1 MRLAASS
8 HHHLLLS
15 PPPPTV
21 IDHRRCRSRLLPPSA
36 AVRRHPPLPPPLPAV
51 IVVAR
56 RRHPRPARCCSP
68 RPPPSHVPRSSGV
81 RLMHPHPISRSLPSP
96 SISILVADT
105 LHLRP
110 PLGGYISSLRRTS
123 SRTLPESMLRDRRR
137 SSLRRG
143 MWKSALPPRWRGRLD
158 SGGERM
164 ELAWTVEVLRPG
176 GTGPGGVQRSA
187 GHLAQQIQG

>member
-1 MRLAASS
+1 MNTPDLE
-8 HHHLLLS
+8 
-15 PPPPTV
+15 T
-21 IDHRRCRSRLLPPSA
+21 CRLLPPPPPPITAASHRHRPPPLSQSSSA

-81 RLMHPHPISRSLPSP
+81 RSMHPHPISRSLPSP

-123 SRTLPESMLRDRRR
+123 SRTLPKFTWIEGQEEVILAEVGFAPC
-137 SSLRRG
+137 RRG
-143 MWKSALPPRWRGRLD
+143 CLGLNGSQK
-158 SGGERM
+158 RM
-164 ELAWTVEVLRPG
+164 ESSWTEEALNVSLM
-176 GTGPGGVQRSA
+176 
-187 GHLAQQIQG
+187 